1 MTKTELKRQ
10 QIKEVIELL
19 ENKFSAENFDNDAG
33 SYFTFNVGDFSCA
46 LFRSG
51 LFVSLYD
58 TIPMGPGFTDEQYA
72 VRDAAIVLEKSINEE
87 IYKIIKEYSN
97 PFDETEKK

>member
-10 QIKEVIELL
+10 QTKEVIELL
-19 ENKFSAENFDNDAG
+19 ENNFSAENFDNDAG

-46 LFRSG
+46 LFRNG

-72 VRDAAIVLEKSINEE
+72 VRDAAIVLEKAINEE
-87 IYKIIKEYSN
+87 IQKIIKEYSN